1 MDFQHEHGR
10 YFLTGEEG
18 QLTAEVTYTSIDDGH
33 AISIDHTFVDP
44 SLRGQ
49 GIAGRLVKLVV
60 DHARRHRLKIEPLCT
75 FARAEFQR
83 RPEYADVLRHT
94 PTELEQAKENK

>member
-1 MDFQHEHGR
+1 MKFQHEHGR
-10 YFLTGEEG
+10 YFLTDDQGH
-18 QLTAEVTYTSIDDGH
+18 LTAEVTYTSIDEGH
-33 AISIDHTFVDP
+33 ALSIDHTFVDP

-49 GIAGRLVKLVV
+49 GIAGQLVRRVV
-60 DHARRHRLKIEPLCT
+60 DHARHHDLKIEPLCT

-94 PTELEQAKENK
+94 AAERHATKE